1 MKKCAECISF
11 VKEKDRLVC
20 IEDPINMETECL
32 LRHLLW
38 RHTPR
43 ERDLKFK
50 EKTEK
55 FMDETIK
62 QIDDYNKGEDWKNG

>member
-50 EKTEK
+50 EKTEI
-55 FMDETIK
+55 F
-62 QIDDYNKGEDWKNG
+62 